1 MSLHGKQETKDRLIL
16 ASRLSEISKVVGWV
30 EDLASRYT
38 ISDRIQLSINLC
50 LEEALANVIR
60 HGCGEAAE
68 RAICIEFTMPREAFF
83 VFTVEDEAPRF
94 NPLDGPGLS
103 ALHPDQGFR
112 VGGQGI
118 RFLRRF
124 ADLLEYEA
132 TPAGN
137 RLRMGF
143 TGVKASAVA
152 E

>member
-30 EDLASRYT
+30 EDLAARYT
-38 ISDRIQLSINLC
+38 ISDRIRLSVNLC

-60 HGCGEAAE
+60 HGYGEAVE
-68 RAICIEFTMPREAFF
+68 RAICIEFTMPQEAFF
-83 VFTVEDEAPRF
+83 VFTVEDEAPRC
-94 NPLDGPGLS
+94 NPLDGPELS
-103 ALHPDQGFR
+103 ALHPDREFR
-112 VGGQGI
+112 IGGQGI

-143 TGVKASAVA
+143 TGGKASAVA

>member
-16 ASRLSEISKVVGWV
+16 ASRLSEISKVVKWV
-30 EDLASRYT
+30 EDLASRYA

-50 LEEALANVIR
+50 LEEALSNVIR
-60 HGCGEAAE
+60 HGYGEAAE
-68 RAICIEFTMPREAFF
+68 RAICIEFTMPQLAFF

-94 NPLDGPGLS
+94 NPLDGPELS
-103 ALHPDQGFR
+103 ALHPDQEFR

-118 RFLRRF
+118 RLLRRS

-132 TPAGN
+132 TPVGN